1 MNTTEVTTFQAQIDN
16 LIEEAQAS
24 DINLN
29 AKGLVVRGLNEAA
42 WMLKQAGDRF
52 NSVEFYTERI
62 TQGMAEGVSVASD
75 FDTLASNANTAAQ
88 NMRDAEKAYRD
99 ALTLFQA
106 FSS

>member
-1 MNTTEVTTFQAQIDN
+1 MNTTEVTTFQAQIDE
-16 LIEEAQAS
+16 LIEKAQAS

-29 AKGLVVRGLNEAA
+29 AKGLIVRALNEAS

-52 NSVEFYTERI
+52 CSVAFYTERI
-62 TQGMAEGVSVASD
+62 TEGLAEGVSVASD
-75 FDTLASNANTAAQ
+75 FDTLASNATTAAA

-99 ALTLFQA
+99 ALTMFQA